1 MDDTIGSEA
10 KPIQKQAYNLI
21 EQGISWLNIKH
32 DKKIIY
38 KSDRLKTYYEYAEEL
53 IKKGYMY
60 VCSCDRETI
69 QNLRRKA
76 IDCECRNNTDTEN
89 LEKYKQM
96 FSKEAQP
103 GELVVRLKTSMQ
115 HKNPAFR
122 DRIMF
127 RISNQ
132 EHPKTKN
139 KYKVWPLLEFS
150 WAIDDHLLG
159 ITHII
164 RGIDLLME
172 SQVEEHIWDIFNWEK
187 PQIIHTGHFS
197 IEGLKIS
204 KSKGAQEVLSGEY
217 IGWNDPR
224 TWSLQALKDRG
235 ILPESIRE
243 FINSMGITKSNSKIA
258 IDILYTINRKNLE
271 NKPRYFFIPNPVKI
285 KINGAPELEPEIP
298 LHPSQTLNLGTRT
311 YKTFQEFFISKKDFD
326 CMKHESEN
334 NENYR
339 FMHLFNFQIKK
350 DSLSNK
356 LELRFLSEEH
366 EKNLEAKFIQWI
378 SATNKDKDNNIKTT
392 IRMPDNSII
401 EGLAEPEIINIKP
414 SDIIQFERFGFVRL
428 HKIDKKTKTAE
439 FWFSHK

>member
-1 MDDTIGSEA
+1 M
-10 KPIQKQAYNLI
+10 
-21 EQGISWLNIKH
+21 
-32 DKKIIY
+32 
-38 KSDRLKTYYEYAEEL
+38 EEL
-53 IKKGYMY
+53 ATY
-60 VCSCDRETI
+60 ST
-69 QNLRRKA
+69 Q
-76 IDCECRNNTDTEN
+76 
-89 LEKYKQM
+89 
-96 FSKEAQP
+96 
-103 GELVVRLKTSMQ
+103 
-115 HKNPAFR
+115 
-122 DRIMF
+122 
-127 RISNQ
+127 
-132 EHPKTKN
+132 
-139 KYKVWPLLEFS
+139 
-150 WAIDDHLLG
+150 
-159 ITHII
+159 
-164 RGIDLLME
+164 
-172 SQVEEHIWDIFNWEK
+172 
-187 PQIIHTGHFS
+187 
-197 IEGLKIS
+197 
-204 KSKGAQEVLSGEY
+204 
-217 IGWNDPR
+217 
-224 TWSLQALKDRG
+224 
-235 ILPESIRE
+235 
-243 FINSMGITKSNSKIA
+243 TKSNSKIA

-428 HKIDKKTKTAE
+428 HKIEKKTKTAE